1 MWWLATSEQSFLDV
15 DTTLN
20 DNTEPQIFLE
30 ECIPGFTY
38 LLSFASLFY
47 TKAKN
52 LSFAFHLH
60 AFVLQPALCYTKLPI
75 LGEGTENR
83 FSSFW
88 HLGLAER
95 ESHTK
100 GKTEPQNFVKTLK
113 TH

>member
-75 LGEGTENR
+75 LGEVLQFLASR
-83 FSSFW
+83 
-88 HLGLAER
+88 LG
-95 ESHTK
+95 
-100 GKTEPQNFVKTLK
+100 
-113 TH
+113 

>member
-1 MWWLATSEQSFLDV
+1 MWLTTSEQSFLDV

-52 LSFAFHLH
+52 LYFAFHLH
-60 AFVLQPALCYTKLPI
+60 ALICLAASTLLYQASN
-75 LGEGTENR
+75 LG
-83 FSSFW
+83 
-88 HLGLAER
+88 
-95 ESHTK
+95 
-100 GKTEPQNFVKTLK
+100 
-113 TH
+113 